1 MKTDHWKV
9 KMDSAKFRIVQRH
22 PFFACLLL
30 RMRILEDPHCS
41 TMWTDGTR
49 IGFSPK
55 FVDSCTT
62 EEVQGVLVHELLHVA
77 GMHMTRRKER
87 QPRRWNVACDHV
99 INGIVLDAGLEL
111 PEGGCPPIKGKL
123 PEEIY
128 HELPEDGSGGD
139 GYGPGGYGE
148 VRDAA
153 NADGTALTKEQA
165 AELESKIGVVVRQA
179 ANAARAAGK
188 LPAGLERMVDEIL
201 EPKIPWRDVLARFVT
216 EKALNDWSWAR
227 PNRRYMPLGLFLPA
241 PDGVTIA
248 RGAVA
253 CDTSGSMDQEMLRE
267 VCSEAL
273 GLLSMYEGDG
283 GSTPELDLYW
293 FDHAC
298 HHQQVSE
305 PSDIKPIGGGGT
317 SFACVFNLLKD
328 RQHRPAWLV
337 MLTDGYCDDFG
348 EDPGVPVLWILTKQR
363 VEKFTPP
370 FGEVAHLID

>member
-1 MKTDHWKV
+1 
-9 KMDSAKFRIVQRH
+9 MDSAKFRIVQKH

-30 RMRILEDPHCS
+30 RMRILEDPHCP

-49 IGFSPK
+49 IGFNPK
-55 FVDSCTT
+55 FVDTCTT

-87 QPRRWNVACDHV
+87 KPRKWNVACDHV

-128 HELPEDGSGGD
+128 NEIPDPPDDPTNGYGD
-139 GYGPGGYGE
+139 GGFGE
-148 VRDAA
+148 VRDAV
-153 NADGTALTKEQA
+153 NPDGSPMTKDQIDEI
-165 AELESKIGVVVRQA
+165 ESLVGVMVRQA
-179 ANAARAAGK
+179 ANAARLAGK
-188 LPAGLERMVDEIL
+188 MPAGLERMVDEIL

-227 PNRRYMPLGLFLPA
+227 PNRRYAPLGLFLPA

-253 CDTSGSMDQEMLRE
+253 CDTSGSMDQEMLKE

-273 GLLSMYEGDG
+273 GLLSIYESDG
-283 GSTPELDLYW
+283 NSAELDLYW

-298 HHQQVSE
+298 HHQQVTDSSE
-305 PSDIKPIGGGGT
+305 IKPVGGGGT
-317 SFACVFNLLKD
+317 SFACVFELLKE

-337 MLTDGYCDDFG
+337 LLTDGYCDDFG
-348 EDPGVPVLWILTKQR
+348 EDPGIPVLWILTKQR
-363 VEKFTPP
+363 AEKFTPP